1 MRVDSM
7 KLDYRSLLDLKKLN
21 PDLAKIKEGENN
33 RILIYGLDDHKK
45 AILAT
50 LLCPEKGPSL
60 FIFENEKKAKAFFEL
75 FQETGISQAAYFPSQ
90 ENIPFQVFARSM
102 DIESQRAEILSRLA
116 AGEDIVIFASIQSL
130 RHKLLPLE
138 EFKANL
144 MEISLGQKLD
154 LDDFALRMAHSGYR
168 RADLVIKRGDFSIR
182 GGIIDIFPPTLAD
195 PVRIELFDDEVDSL
209 RLFDIDSQK
218 SLEKI
223 DHLLLGPANSWGGF
237 FFKKEASILRQL
249 DQDFRAQLEAYERTG
264 AAEAARSLRRLHAE
278 LREKVSAGILDNLED
293 YLFPYSFPGGS
304 SATGPAGPAAAPSG
318 PVPLANLAQAS
329 LNPDSLNGGLA
340 SDASFSWPWPEAS
353 LATILDYLPAG
364 APVFLDEPK
373 RLAAAL
379 DLAQR
384 EEEKIYSDL
393 VQRGRVFKRQYQI
406 YLTSQEFTQA
416 LGRVKSHFLALLP
429 SQASFDLVYENRINA
444 DFLQDLPPLFNLGQQ
459 FFHYL
464 KERISLGF
472 RIFISLD
479 QEGRKE
485 ALKEE
490 AQHQGLSIQELG
502 AVLGSAQQQSL
513 AALAP
518 GIYFAS
524 LNLEKGL
531 EDKKSKNIFLTQED
545 IFHKK
550 KKRSSQIYSK
560 DSERIGSVTDLE
572 IGDFVVHTSHG
583 IGQYFGISSLDVQ
596 GIKNDYLLIKYKG
609 EDKLYV
615 PVEQVHYLQKF
626 IGSEEKRPKLNK
638 LGGSDWQ
645 RTKARVQQSIED
657 MSEELLELYARRSMN
672 PGYAFSADDSIQ
684 QEFEDNFPWE
694 ETPDQLT
701 AIRDIKKDMEKNTP
715 MDRLL
720 CGDVGYG
727 KTEVAMRAAFKA
739 VRDSKQ
745 VALLVPT
752 TILAEQHFHTF
763 TQRFADFPVTI
774 EVLSRFKSAAEEK
787 TIKEKTAKGQVDIL
801 IGTHKLL
808 SQTLK
813 FKDLGLLIV
822 DEEQRFGVRH
832 KEKIKQLKENVDVL
846 TLSATPI
853 PRTLQMS
860 LAGLRDMSLIETPP
874 KNRYPIQTFVVEKN
888 DDLLQEVIQREL
900 GREGQVYYV
909 HNRVKDIH
917 LEASK
922 LMELLPQATFA
933 VAHGQMKENE
943 LEKTMLDF
951 MEGGKDC
958 LISTTIIET
967 GLDIPNVNTLIVDEA
982 DKYGLSQLYQLR
994 GRVGRS
1000 QRVAYA
1006 YLTYK
1011 ADKMLT
1017 ENAEKRLKAIKD
1029 FTELGSGFKIALRD
1043 LEIRGAG
1050 NLLGKEQHG
1059 HLDAIGFALY
1069 TQMLQ
1074 ETIEELKIK
1083 KQRELGLTDQAE
1095 AGQAAQAQ
1103 REKKTE
1109 ISLPIS
1115 ALIPEDYMANPG
1127 LKLDFYQKIKTAANE
1142 EALLDLSDE
1151 LIDRFGDYPEETE
1164 NLFELA
1170 KIRIEMEA
1178 LGLESLKLKGKNLE
1192 ILVTEGTSI
1201 EAKTII
1207 KLSENFKG
1215 QVTFK
1220 DDNGFMIRYSMN
1232 YQNKEELL
1240 KKTQAFL
1247 KKLGGNNHEKL

>member
-1 MRVDSM
+1 M
-7 KLDYRSLLDLKKLN
+7 KLDYRSLFDLKKMQ
-21 PDLAKIKEGENN
+21 PDLAKIKEGKNN
-33 RILIYGLDDHKK
+33 KILIYGLDDHKK

-60 FIFENEKKAKAFFEL
+60 FIFENEKKSKAFFEL

-130 RHKLLPLE
+130 RHKLLPLG

-144 MEISLGQKLD
+144 LEIKLGQKLD

-223 DHLLLGPANSWGGF
+223 EDLLLGPANSWGGF
-237 FFKKEASILRQL
+237 FFNKEASILRQL
-249 DQDFRAQLEAYERTG
+249 DQDFRDQLEAYERTG

-278 LREKVSAGILDNLED
+278 LREKVSAGILDNLEE
-293 YLFPYSFPGGS
+293 YLFPYSFSGSS
-304 SATGPAGPAAAPSG
+304 SATGPDDGPAA
-318 PVPLANLAQAS
+318 
-329 LNPDSLNGGLA
+329 
-340 SDASFSWPWPEAS
+340 AS

-429 SQASFDLVYENRINA
+429 SQGSFDLVYENRINA

-459 FFHYL
+459 LFHYL
-464 KERISLGF
+464 NEKVSLGF

-479 QEGRKE
+479 QEGRRE

-490 AQHQGLSIQELG
+490 AQHQGLSIQELSTVMGSG
-502 AVLGSAQQQSL
+502 AEAGLQVPGPASMAEDAGPAQQQSL
-513 AALAP
+513 AALP
-518 GIYFAS
+518 HGIYFAS

-596 GIKNDYLLIKYKG
+596 GIKNDYLLIKYRG

-615 PVEQVHYLQKF
+615 PVEQAHYLQKF

-752 TILAEQHFHTF
+752 TILAEQHLHTF

-909 HNRVKDIH
+909 HNRVHDIH

-958 LISTTIIET
+958 LVSTTIIET

-1074 ETIEELKIK
+1074 ETIEDLKIK
-1083 KQRELGLTDQAE
+1083 KQRELGLLDQAE

-1170 KIRIEMEA
+1170 KIRIKLEE
-1178 LGLESLKLKGKNLE
+1178 LGLESLKLRGKNLE
-1192 ILVTEGTSI
+1192 ILVNEGTSI

-1220 DDNGFMIRYSMN
+1220 DDNGFTIRYSIN

-1240 KKTQAFL
+1240 KKTHAFL
-1247 KKLGGNNHEKL
+1247 KELGGKEI

>member
-1 MRVDSM
+1 MN
-7 KLDYRSLLDLKKLN
+7 LDYRSLFKLEELH
-21 PDLAKIKEGENN
+21 PQLAKIREGKSKNN
-33 RILIYGLDDHKK
+33 LIYGLDDHKK

-50 LLCPEKGPSL
+50 FLCPKKGPAL
-60 FIFENEKKAKAFFEL
+60 FLFENEKKAKYFFDL
-75 FQETGISQAAYFPSQ
+75 FLETGISQAAYFPAQ
-90 ENIPFQVFARSM
+90 ENIPFQIFARSM
-102 DIESQRAEILSRLA
+102 DIESQRAEILTRLA
-116 AGEDIVIFASIQSL
+116 AGEDILIFASMGSI

-138 EFKANL
+138 DFKANL
-144 MEISLGQKLD
+144 LEIRVGESLD
-154 LDDFALRMAHSGYR
+154 LEDFSSRMVASGYSR
-168 RADLVIKRGDFSIR
+168 NELVIKRGDFSIR
-182 GGIIDIFPPTLAD
+182 GGIIDIYPPTSAD
-195 PVRIELFDDEVDSL
+195 PIRIELFDDEVDSL
-209 RLFDIDSQK
+209 RLFDLDTQK

-223 DHLLLGPANSWGGF
+223 DSFLLGPANSWGGF
-237 FFKKEASILRQL
+237 FYQKEASILTQL
-249 DQDFRAQLEAYERTG
+249 RKDYGEQMEAYQKQGAKEAASSLKQLLSQLE
-264 AAEAARSLRRLHAE
+264 
-278 LREKVSAGILDNLED
+278 EKVVTGTTDNLED
-293 YLFPYSFPGGS
+293 YLFPYSFSPADS
-304 SATGPAGPAAAPSG
+304 GPAI
-318 PVPLANLAQAS
+318 L
-329 LNPDSLNGGLA
+329 
-340 SDASFSWPWPEAS
+340 
-353 LATILDYLPAG
+353 LDYLPAG
-364 APVFLDEPK
+364 APIFLDEPK

-379 DLAQR
+379 DLAQS

-393 VQRGRVFKRQYQI
+393 IQRGRLFKRQYQI
-406 YLTSQEFTQA
+406 YMTEEEFSQSLKERPSQ
-416 LGRVKSHFLALLP
+416 FLALLP
-429 SQASFDLVYENRINA
+429 SKGSFDIDYENRINI
-444 DFLQDLPPLFNLGQQ
+444 DFLQDLPPLFNQGQQ
-459 FFHYL
+459 IFQYMQD
-464 KERISLGF
+464 RTSLGY
-472 RIFISLD
+472 RVFISL
-479 QEGRKE
+479 EGDERRE
-485 ALKEE
+485 AFLE
-490 AQHQGLSIQELG
+490 AGQDFGINISQLQ
-502 AVLGSAQQQSL
+502 ADPAN
-513 AALAP
+513 LAP
-518 GIYFAS
+518 GVYFAN
-524 LNLEKGL
+524 LNLELGF
-531 EDKKSKNIFLTQED
+531 EDKKGKNVFLGQED
-545 IFHKK
+545 LIKK
-550 KKRSSQIYSK
+550 KKKKSRQIYSK
-560 DSERIGSVTDLE
+560 DSERIGSITELE
-572 IGDFVVHTSHG
+572 IGDFVVHSGHG
-583 IGQYFGISSLDVQ
+583 IGQYFGIKSLDVQ
-596 GIKNDYLLIKYKG
+596 GVVSDYLHIRYRG

-638 LGGSDWQ
+638 LGGTDWA
-645 RTKARVQQSIED
+645 RTRARVQKSIED
-657 MSEELLELYARRSMN
+657 MSEELLELYARRTMN
-672 PGYAFSADDSIQ
+672 PGHAFSADDSIQ
-684 QEFEDNFPWE
+684 REFEDNFPWE

-701 AIRDIKKDMEKNTP
+701 AIEQIKKDMEKATP

-763 TQRFADFPVTI
+763 SQRFDDFPVNI
-774 EVLSRFKSAAEEK
+774 QVLSRFKSAKEERE
-787 TIKEKTAKGQVDIL
+787 IKDQAAKGQLDIL

-808 SQTLK
+808 SK
-813 FKDLGLLIV
+813 NMEFKDLGLLIV

-888 DDLLQEVIQREL
+888 DDLLREVIQREL
-900 GREGQVYYV
+900 GRGGQVYYV
-909 HNRVKDIH
+909 HNRVQDIN
-917 LEASK
+917 LEAAK

-933 VAHGQMKENE
+933 VAHGQMKESQ

-958 LISTTIIET
+958 LVSTTIIET

-1011 ADKMLT
+1011 GDKLLT

-1074 ETIEELKIK
+1074 ETIQALKIK
-1083 KQRELGLTDQAE
+1083 KQRELGLLNEEE
-1095 AGQAAQAQ
+1095 AIQAAAAQ
-1103 REKKTE
+1103 KEKKSE

-1115 ALIPEDYMANPG
+1115 ALIPEGYISNAG
-1127 LKLDFYQKIKTAANE
+1127 IKLDFYQKIKGASNE
-1142 EALLDLSDE
+1142 DELLDVSDE

-1164 NLFELA
+1164 NLFHLA
-1170 KIRIEMEA
+1170 KLRITMED
-1178 LGLESLKLKGKNLE
+1178 LGLDSLKLRGKTLE
-1192 ILVTEGTSI
+1192 IMVNEDTSI
-1201 EAKTII
+1201 EAKTIL
-1207 KLSENFKG
+1207 KLSENFAG

-1220 DDNGFMIRYSMN
+1220 DDNGFMIRYSIN
-1232 YQNKEELL
+1232 YQNKDELL
-1240 KKTQAFL
+1240 KKTQSFL
-1247 KKLGGNNHEKL
+1247 REVGGREDE